1 MHRREFIHRC
11 CFTCLGLAGI
21 GTLLESCD
29 LTKSVS
35 GSLSDTRM
43 TIPLSKFR
51 GRKGDY
57 RSYLIVQHEGL
68 NYPVVVYRESDSVY
82 TALLL
87 RCTHQYSELNVS
99 GNLISCPAHGSEF
112 NTKGEPTQG
121 PAEAGLRRFPTS
133 TDAENLYIDLV

>member
-1 MHRREFIHRC
+1 MQRREFIHRC
-11 CFTCLGLAGI
+11 GFACLGLAGI
-21 GTLLESCD
+21 STLLESCD

-43 TIPLSKFR
+43 TIPLSKLL
-51 GRKGDY
+51 GRKGAF
-57 RSYLIVQHEGL
+57 RSYLIVQNEGL
-68 NYPVVVYRESDSVY
+68 NYPVVVYRESDTVY

-112 NTKGEPTQG
+112 NAKGEPMQG
-121 PAEAGLRRFPTS
+121 PAEARLRRFPTS
-133 TDAENLYIDLV
+133 IDSENLYIELV